1 MPGINT
7 TGAPQ
12 TSDIMLGRGS
22 IKLALLDATTGKP
35 KGFRHIGNVK
45 VFSLGLEKETLEHKS
60 SRSGVATIDR
70 EIALSQKTN
79 VTITF
84 DEILNFQNMALFL
97 SGQATQSVTNRAATG
112 TITDAVLAPVE
123 AATTKGMTYELRD
136 STGARLYDINAGSL
150 TVKGGATLGGAA
162 TLTGAAN
169 VVVDARFGT
178 VFIPST
184 SSFTNGHGLWFSYTS
199 AGTEKAV
206 DQVDMMTVS
215 KQSYFL
221 RFEGI
226 NAANNDKR
234 FLVDL
239 HSVSLTADGDLGFI
253 SDEFGE
259 ATVTGVA
266 ERNEIGFPTSPVGR
280 VIIHGDS

>member
-7 TGAPQ
+7 TGRPT
-12 TSDIMLGRGS
+12 TSDILLGRGS
-22 IKLALLDATTGKP
+22 IQLALLDATTGKP

-45 VFSLGLEKETLEHKS
+45 AFTIGLEKETLEHKS

-70 EIALSQKTN
+70 EIALSQKAN
-79 VTITF
+79 VTVTF

-97 SGQATQSVTNRAATG
+97 SGAATQSVTNRAATG

-136 STGARLYDINAGSL
+136 STGARLYDINPGSI
-150 TVKGGATLGGAA
+150 TIKGGATLGGAA

-184 SSFTNGHGLWFSYTS
+184 STFTNGHGLWFSYTS
-199 AGTEKAV
+199 AGTERAV
-206 DQVDMMTVS
+206 DQVDMLTTA
-215 KQSYFL
+215 KQSFFL

-226 NAANNDKR
+226 NAASGDRR

-239 HSVSLTADGDLGFI
+239 HSVSLTADGELGFI

>member
-7 TGAPQ
+7 TGKPQ
-12 TSDIMLGRGS
+12 TSDILLGRGS
-22 IKLALLDATTGKP
+22 IKLALLDSGGKP
-35 KGFRHIGNVK
+35 LGFRHIGNCK

-70 EIALSQKTN
+70 EIPLSQKIN
-79 VTITF
+79 VTVTF
-84 DEILNFQNMALFL
+84 DEILNFQNLATFL
-97 SGQATQSVTNRAATG
+97 SGSATQSVTNRAATG
-112 TITDAVLAPVE
+112 TITDAVLAPV
-123 AATTKGMTYELRD
+123 AATTTKGMTYELRD
-136 STGARLYDINAGSL
+136 STGARLYDINPGSL
-150 TVKGGATLGGAA
+150 TVKGGATLGGAS

-169 VVVDARFGT
+169 VEVDAAFGT
-178 VFIPST
+178 VFIPAT

-206 DQVDMMTVS
+206 DMVDMMTVS

-226 NAANNDKR
+226 NAASNDKK

-239 HSVSLTADGDLGFI
+239 HSVSLTADGDLALLG
-253 SDEFGE
+253 DEFAE

-266 ERNEIGFPTSPVGR
+266 ERNETGFPTSPVGR
-280 VIIHGDS
+280 IIIHGDS